1 MGAAFKQPDSS
12 VKMSG
17 VMLALLLVLGQAL
30 ADEHDHTY
38 QVCLESQATF
48 KKY

>member
-17 VMLALLLVLGQAL
+17 VMLALLLVLGQAR

-38 QVCLESQATF
+38 QVWLDSQATF
-48 KKY
+48 KKD

>member
-1 MGAAFKQPDSS
+1 MGEAFKQPDTS
-12 VKMSG
+12 VKMSRL
-17 VMLALLLVLGQAL
+17 MLALLLVLGQTR

-38 QVCLESQATF
+38 QVWLDSQATF